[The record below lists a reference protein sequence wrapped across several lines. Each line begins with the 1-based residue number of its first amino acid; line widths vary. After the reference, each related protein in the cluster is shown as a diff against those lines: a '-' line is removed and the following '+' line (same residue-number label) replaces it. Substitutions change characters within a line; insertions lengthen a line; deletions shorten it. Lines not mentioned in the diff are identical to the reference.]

1 MLAPMAKSGAAS
13 DGATKPP
20 TWLQVA
26 VTNAGMVKGATAISW
41 AWCWGITREVLGHD
55 PSVEEVAEWWGA
67 SERTAYRDHA
77 SFKKAFPFL
86 DSPAPYVDQPDV
98 KPLVEAAAG
107 GMKRFADKMEK
118 RQREK
123 RERRP
128 LDMAAMRI
136 GFLPCTPN
144 PTH

>member
-1 MLAPMAKSGAAS
+1 MAKKTSEANG
-13 DGATKPP
+13 TPKPP

-26 VTNAGMVKGATAISW
+26 VFNAGMVKGATAISW

-55 PSVEEVAEWWGA
+55 PTVEEVAEWWGA

-86 DSPAPYVDQPDV
+86 DSPAPYVDQAEV
-98 KPLVEAAAG
+98 KPLVEAAAR
-107 GMKRFADKMEK
+107 GMKRITDKMENRK
-118 RQREK
+118 NEK

-128 LDMAAMRI
+128 LDTAAMRI
-136 GFLPCTPN
+136 GFLPCTVT
-144 PTH
+144 PTL